1 MLGYVFYILQ
11 FIDSQCCTTDTLR
24 ASVESLETFYGQLN
38 TNVASESER
47 AYRMDVEC
55 LTRIVYNESTAE
67 PLLGKKL
74 VAQTTVNRVNSG
86 KFQDSIC
93 GAMKAKGAFSFYN
106 PKSKHVDKIRK
117 YPVEY
122 KHIAEK
128 ALNGE
133 YSHLLSRDV
142 LYFKRCDV
150 SSSFFNKL
158 VMVTRSGNHCFYR
171 QVNQLIADN

>member
-1 MLGYVFYILQ
+1 MQLFSPEHFTIS
-11 FIDSQCCTTDTLR
+11 SQK
-24 ASVESLETFYGQLN
+24 ASVESLETFYGQLD
-38 TNVASESER
+38 TSVASEPER

-86 KFQDSIC
+86 KFPSTVC
-93 GAMKAKGAFSFYN
+93 ANMKMKGSYSFYN
-106 PKSKHVDKIRK
+106 PKSKHVDKIRH

-133 YSHLLSRDV
+133 YSHLLSRNV
-142 LYFKRCDV
+142 LYFKRCDI

-158 VMVTRSGNHCFYR
+158 VMVTRSGNHCFFKEPK
-171 QVNQLIADN
+171 QLIADN

>member
-1 MLGYVFYILQ
+1 MTLIFYLIQLLSPEY
-11 FIDSQCCTTDTLR
+11 FTTGSQK
-24 ASVESLETFYGQLN
+24 ASVESLETLYGQLN
-38 TNVASESER
+38 TRVAKESER

-55 LTRIVYNESTAE
+55 LMRIVYNESTSE

-74 VAQTTVNRVNSG
+74 VAQVTVNRTLSSRFPDNVCDN
-86 KFQDSIC
+86 
-93 GAMKAKGAFSFYN
+93 MKAKGAFSFYN
-106 PKSKHVDKIRK
+106 PKSKHVDKKRS

-133 YSHLLSRDV
+133 YSHLISRNV

-158 VMVTRSGNHCFYR
+158 VMVTRSGNHCFFKEPK
-171 QVNQLIADN
+171 QLIADN

>member
-1 MLGYVFYILQ
+1 MVFIFYLIQLLTP
-11 FIDSQCCTTDTLR
+11 DSLSTSSQK
-24 ASVESLETFYGQLN
+24 ASVESLETFYASGN
-38 TNVASESER
+38 TRVAGEAER

-55 LTRIVYNESTAE
+55 LTRIVYNESTSE

-74 VAQTTVNRVNSG
+74 VAQTTINRVNSG
-86 KFQDSIC
+86 KFPSTVC
-93 GAMKAKGAFSFYN
+93 ANMKMKGSYSFYN

-133 YSHLLSRDV
+133 YSHLISRNV

-158 VMVTRSGNHCFYR
+158 VMVTRSGNHCFY
-171 QVNQLIADN
+171 L